1 MRALNSLGLT
11 LFATT
16 LVVACDSPS
25 GPGSARISETAVL
38 TIEPG
43 NAVVQAG
50 ASVKLT
56 ATIKDEDG
64 LTTFPVDVSWLSSN
78 QSVAAVHHGGMVQG
92 LSAGQTQISAT
103 WKTARG
109 TARVTVTEGTGMRPV
124 SPPCLARAA
133 RDHGLLSPRDGGK
146 C

>member
-16 LVVACDSPS
+16 LVLACDSPS
-25 GPGSARISETAVL
+25 GPGGQIAETAVL

-43 NAVVQAG
+43 NATLEGG

-56 ATIKDEDG
+56 ATIKDQNG
-64 LTTFPVDVSWLSSN
+64 LTTFPVGVSWLSSN
-78 QSVAAVHHGGMVQG
+78 QSVAAVHTGGFVQG
-92 LSAGQTQISAT
+92 LRAGQTEIVAT
-103 WKTARG
+103 WRNARG
-109 TARVTVTEGTGMRPV
+109 IARVTVTDRLGKEA
-124 SPPCLARAA
+124 PPLCPKLKA
-133 RDHGLLSPRDGGK
+133 DEPELLIPGGYGK

>member
-16 LVVACDSPS
+16 LVLACESPS
-25 GPGSARISETAVL
+25 GPGGQIAETAVL

-43 NAVVQAG
+43 NATVQGG

-56 ATIKDEDG
+56 ATIKDRNG
-64 LTTFPVDVSWLSSN
+64 LTTFPVGVSWLSSN
-78 QSVAAVHHGGMVQG
+78 QDVAAVHTGGFVQG
-92 LSAGQTQISAT
+92 LRAGQTEIVAT
-103 WKTARG
+103 WRNARG
-109 TARVTVTEGTGMRPV
+109 VARVTVTERPGKLA
-124 SPPCLARAA
+124 PPACPKLTS
-133 RDHGLLSPRDGGK
+133 DEGELLIPDGNGK

>member
-16 LVVACDSPS
+16 LVLACDSPS
-25 GPGSARISETAVL
+25 GPGGQIAETAVL

-43 NAVVQAG
+43 NAILQGG

-56 ATIKDEDG
+56 ATIKDQNG
-64 LTTFPVDVSWLSSN
+64 LATFPVGVSWLSSN
-78 QSVAAVHHGGMVQG
+78 QAVAAVREGGFVQG
-92 LSAGQTQISAT
+92 LRAGQTEIVAT
-103 WKTARG
+103 WRNARG
-109 TARVTVTEGTGMRPV
+109 IARVTVTDRPNK
-124 SPPCLARAA
+124 PDTPTCPNLTADERE
-133 RDHGLLSPRDGGK
+133 DLTIPKGDGK

>member
-11 LFATT
+11 LYATT
-16 LVVACDSPS
+16 LLVACNSPS
-25 GPGSARISETAVL
+25 GPGMARISETAVL
-38 TIEPG
+38 SIKPG

-78 QSVAAVHHGGMVQG
+78 QAVAAVHHGGMVQG
-92 LSAGQTQISAT
+92 INAGQTQIFAT
-103 WKTARG
+103 WRNARA
-109 TARVTVTEGTGMRPV
+109 TARVTVTDRPDKEPGPPACLKRTSDEGQ
-124 SPPCLARAA
+124 
-133 RDHGLLSPRDGGK
+133 LLIPK